1 MSVLLAGCLLLSLI
15 PSMALAADT
24 GHPFKDVASDAWC
37 NEAVEFVYER
47 GLMAGTSGTT
57 FAPDATTTRGQSSQS
72 SGDRM
77 EVLTCQI
84 EALLIG
90 CF

>member
-1 MSVLLAGCLLLSLI
+1 MKFGKRVVSVLLAGCLLLSLI

-57 FAPDATTTRGQSSQS
+57 FAPDATTTRGQIVTIPLATGWKS
-72 SGDRM
+72 
-77 EVLTCQI
+77 
-84 EALLIG
+84 
-90 CF
+90 